1 MIRPFGGVTA
11 IAAASQPVF
20 GTTLTAAIVPSVD
33 QHTGTNGPGTSAPP
47 ITIVVTSTA
56 GFLQNDRIAVGPKT
70 NFTAANKS
78 KLDLGT
84 ITAVVDGTHLKVQGL
99 TQAHLSTD
107 YVVLSEMAAAVYVV
121 PVSTTSLI
129 YLGTDETVGAADA
142 SVFDVIAKVS
152 ATTAEPTY
160 WHISP
165 PTGRADSYDTT
176 QYWLLGTAADTFVAR
191 FQQN

>member
-1 MIRPFGGVTA
+1 MIRPWNGVQA
-11 IAAASQPVF
+11 VAAASQPVF

-47 ITIVVTSTA
+47 ITITVTSTA
-56 GFLQNDRIAVGPKT
+56 GFVQNDRIAIGPKT
-70 NFTAANKS
+70 NFTAANRKL
-78 KLDLGT
+78 LDLGT

-99 TQAHLSTD
+99 TQTHLSTD
-107 YVVLSEMAAAVYVV
+107 YVVLSEMCAAVYVV
-121 PVSTTSLI
+121 PVSTTAII
-129 YLGTDETVGAADA
+129 YLGTDETVAAADA

-160 WHISP
+160 WHQSS
-165 PTGRADSYDTT
+165 PTGRADSYDTS

>member
-1 MIRPFGGVTA
+1 MIRPFAGVQA

-20 GTTLTAAIVPSVD
+20 GTTLTAAFTTPA
-33 QHTGTNGPGTSAPP
+33 QATAGNTPPRSAPAQ
-47 ITIVVTSTA
+47 TLVVTSTA
-56 GFLQNDRIAVGPKT
+56 GFLQNDRIAVGPKA
-70 NFTAANKS
+70 NFTAANRS

-84 ITAVVDGTHLKVQGL
+84 IAAVVDATHLSVIGL
-99 TQAHLSTD
+99 TQNHASTD
-107 YVVLSEMAAAVYVV
+107 YVVLSEMASAVYIV
-121 PVSTTSLI
+121 PVSTTALI
-129 YLGTDETVGAADA
+129 YLGTDETVGAADP

-152 ATTAEPTY
+152 AVTAEPTY
-160 WHISP
+160 WHSSP

>member
-1 MIRPFGGVTA
+1 MIRPFAGVQA
-11 IAAASQPVF
+11 VAAASQPVF
-20 GTTLTAAIVPSVD
+20 GTTLTAAITPSVD
-33 QHTGTNGPGTSAPP
+33 KFTGTNRPGTSPPP
-47 ITIVVTSTA
+47 IQITVTSTA
-56 GFLQNDRIAVGPKT
+56 GFVQNDRIAVGPKT
-70 NFTAANKS
+70 NFTAANRS

-84 ITAVVDGTHLKVQGL
+84 ITSVVDTTHLLVQGL
-99 TQAHLSTD
+99 TQAHASTD
-107 YVVLSEMAAAVYVV
+107 YVVLSEMCSAVYVV
-121 PVSTTSLI
+121 PVSTTAII

-160 WHISP
+160 WHSSP